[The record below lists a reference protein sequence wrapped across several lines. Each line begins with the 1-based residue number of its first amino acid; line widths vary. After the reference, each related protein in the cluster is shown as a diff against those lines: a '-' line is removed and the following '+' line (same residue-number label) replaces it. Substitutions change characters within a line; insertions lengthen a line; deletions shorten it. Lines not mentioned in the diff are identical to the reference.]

1 MDEFNPE
8 WLEIGKRVKDLRKE
22 LKMTQPQLANILL
35 VTTSGVCD
43 IERGRR
49 KLTEKHLQ
57 LLAKYPKVKIN
68 IEWLLTGKGDMIV
81 PRPDDETLQ
90 IFFDSILLEPRT
102 SFKKRFMLAIAN
114 LPQHDWYSLETLI
127 RLIRFGKHN

>member
-1 MDEFNPE
+1 MDEINPE
-8 WLEIGKRVKDLRKE
+8 YLETGKRVKELRKE
-22 LKMTQPQLANILL
+22 LKMTQPQLSNILL

-68 IEWLLTGKGDMIV
+68 IEWLLTGKGDMII

-90 IFFDSILLEPRT
+90 IFFDSILLEPKT
-102 SFKKRFMLAIAN
+102 SFRKRFMLALTK
-114 LPQHDWYSLETLI
+114 LPLRDWYSLEMFI
-127 RLIRFGKHN
+127 KAIRFGKNN